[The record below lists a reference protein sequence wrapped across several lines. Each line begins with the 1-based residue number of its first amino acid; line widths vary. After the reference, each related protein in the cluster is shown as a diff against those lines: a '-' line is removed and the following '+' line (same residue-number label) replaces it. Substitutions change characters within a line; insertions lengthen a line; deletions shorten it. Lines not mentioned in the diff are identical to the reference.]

1 MQIAPVEG
9 HGGQR
14 LAVQLGSYQRV
25 HLGHVAAQPQQP
37 AASIDLNGHPSQ
49 ATSRD
54 DDISA
59 TEHKAGSAMEP
70 EGASRTM

>member
-37 AASIDLNGHPSQ
+37 GQHMAVRGQGHVMVM
-49 ATSRD
+49 RW
-54 DDISA
+54 
-59 TEHKAGSAMEP
+59 
-70 EGASRTM
+70 TMPKVYIIGTWVA

>member
-37 AASIDLNGHPSQ
+37 GQHMGVVGHVMVMIWSMPKKVY
-49 ATSRD
+49 AIGTWV
-54 DDISA
+54 A
-59 TEHKAGSAMEP
+59 
-70 EGASRTM
+70 

>member
-37 AASIDLNGHPSQ
+37 GQHMAVVGHVMCDGDKMVHGKSIFG
-49 ATSRD
+49 
-54 DDISA
+54 I
-59 TEHKAGSAMEP
+59 
-70 EGASRTM
+70 

>member
-37 AASIDLNGHPSQ
+37 GHHMRVVGHVMVIWSMPK
-49 ATSRD
+49 
-54 DDISA
+54 
-59 TEHKAGSAMEP
+59 KAYTIGTWVA
-70 EGASRTM
+70 